1 MRNYFKTLFTVVPM
15 LLMAVST
22 YAQKRPKDK
31 LLDRAKFVVTMT
43 NQSDKKKTEEPFE
56 EELSFRNN
64 RMSSR
69 QMRTP
74 DRGSFQMGEY
84 AISKVE
90 KIMDEAVYHFQA
102 INRNP
107 KGMSLKWEGKVMGT
121 QIEGKA
127 TVSKKGKIKEEY
139 TFSGEMKEK

>member
-1 MRNYFKTLFTVVPM
+1 MSILVVS
-15 LLMAVST
+15 AQ
-22 YAQKRPKDK
+22 AQKRPKDK
-31 LLDRAKFVVTMT
+31 LLDRAKFVVLMDD
-43 NQSDKKKTEEPFE
+43 QSDKKKKEEPFE

-64 RMSSR
+64 RMSTR

-74 DRGSFQMGEY
+74 DRGSFQMGDY

-90 KIMDEAVYHFQA
+90 KIMDDAVYHFQA

-107 KGMSLKWEGKVMGT
+107 KGMSLKWEGKVMGGR
-121 QIEGKA
+121 IEGKA

-139 TFSGEMKEK
+139 TFSGEQKE

>member
-1 MRNYFKTLFTVVPM
+1 MIRGL
-15 LLMAVST
+15 LLMAISLLCVINT
-22 YAQKRPKDK
+22 FAQRRPKDK
-31 LLDRAKFVVTMT
+31 LLDRKVFVVIMEEQT
-43 NQSDKKKTEEPFE
+43 DKKKKEEPFE
-56 EELSFRNN
+56 EELSFRTNK
-64 RMSSR
+64 MSTR

-90 KIMDEAVYHFQA
+90 KLMEDAVYHFQA

-107 KGMSLKWEGKVMGT
+107 KGMSLKWEGRVLGN

-139 TFSGEMKEK
+139 TFSGALKEK